1 LPALAGRLGRRSTDT
16 GKLGSGREFDPPDC
30 NFPDCWMSVFRL
42 LQIAEP
48 GRRGHNVAPFFI
60 PYMWKVLPVTQKP
73 DQCLGEWIDREAIAE
88 AMIPLIGQLYRNN
101 NVVTSIHGRGLINRS
116 VIAIMK
122 AHRFARHRMADDA
135 ELSVHETF
143 PILKAMSELKLGA
156 ASVDLGKMVAKFK
169 AEGNGRSIEDFVKAE
184 LAEVVGKQN
193 GDAREGTDVVLY
205 GFGRIG
211 RLLAR
216 ILIEKTGGGDGLR
229 LRAIVVRKGAENDL
243 VKRASLLRRDS
254 VHGPFDGTIT
264 IDEENNTLTANGN
277 LIQVIYSNDPA
288 SIDYTQYG
296 IKNALLVDNTGKWRD
311 AEGLGQHLKCPGI
324 DRVVLTAPGKG
335 ALKNIVHGINH
346 SDIGAD
352 DKIISAASCTTN
364 AIVPVL
370 KAVNDQYGIVNGHVE
385 TVHSYTNDQ
394 NLIDNFHKGSRRGR
408 SAPLNMVITE
418 TGAATAAAKALPVL
432 KGKLTGNAIRVP
444 TPNVSMA
451 ILNLN
456 LEKATTREE
465 INEYLRQMAMHS
477 DLQKQIDFV
486 SSQEVVST
494 DFVGSRHAGVVDAEA
509 TICNDNRVVLY
520 VWYDNEFGYS
530 CQVVRVMEDMA
541 GVNPPAFPR

>member
-1 LPALAGRLGRRSTDT
+1 
-16 GKLGSGREFDPPDC
+16 
-30 NFPDCWMSVFRL
+30 
-42 LQIAEP
+42 
-48 GRRGHNVAPFFI
+48 
-60 PYMWKVLPVTQKP
+60 VTQKP
-73 DQCLGEWIDREAIAE
+73 DQCLGEWIDREALAE

-101 NVVTSIHGRGLINRS
+101 NVVTSIYGRGLINRS
-116 VIAIMK
+116 VIALLK
-122 AHRFARHRMADDA
+122 AHRFARHRQADEA
-135 ELSVHETF
+135 ELSVNETHQ
-143 PILKAMSELKLGA
+143 ILTTMSQMDLGA
-156 ASVDLGKMVAKFK
+156 ASVDLGKVVAKFK
-169 AEGNGRSIEDFVKAE
+169 AEGNGRSLDQFVRDE
-184 LAEVVGKQN
+184 LVEVAGKRN
-193 GDAREGTDVVLY
+193 TTGVHKGTDVVLY

-254 VHGPFDGTIT
+254 VHGPFEGTIH
-264 IDEENNTLTANGN
+264 IDAENNTITANGN

-288 SIDYTQYG
+288 SVDYTQYG
-296 IKNALLVDNTGKWRD
+296 IENALLVDNTGKWRD
-311 AEGLGQHLKCPGI
+311 AEGLSQHLKCPGVA
-324 DRVVLTAPGKG
+324 RVVLTAPGKG
-335 ALKNIVHGINH
+335 ELKNIVHGINH
-346 SDIGAD
+346 GEITAD
-352 DKIISAASCTTN
+352 DKIVSAASCTTN

-408 SAPLNMVITE
+408 SAALNMVITE

-456 LEKATTREE
+456 LEKATSREE

-486 SSQEVVST
+486 NSQEVVSS

-509 TICNDNRVVLY
+509 TICSDNRVVLY

>member
-1 LPALAGRLGRRSTDT
+1 
-16 GKLGSGREFDPPDC
+16 
-30 NFPDCWMSVFRL
+30 M
-42 LQIAEP
+42 
-48 GRRGHNVAPFFI
+48 
-60 PYMWKVLPVTQKP
+60 TQKP
-73 DQCLGEWIDREAIAE
+73 DQCLGEWIDREALAE

-101 NVVTSIHGRGLINRS
+101 NVVTSIYGRGLINRS
-116 VIAIMK
+116 VIAILK
-122 AHRFARHRMADDA
+122 AHRFARHRIADEA
-135 ELSVHETF
+135 ELSVHDTF
-143 PILKAMSELKLGA
+143 QILKTMSEMNLGA
-156 ASVDLGKMVAKFK
+156 ASVDLGKLVAKFK
-169 AEGNGRSIEDFVKAE
+169 QAGEGRTLEQFVRQE
-184 LAEVVGKQN
+184 LAEVADKRHTATGRK
-193 GDAREGTDVVLY
+193 GTDVVLY

-229 LRAIVVRKGAENDL
+229 LRAIVVRKGADNDL

-264 IDEENNTLTANGN
+264 IDEANNTITANGN

-288 SIDYTQYG
+288 SVDYTQYG
-296 IKNALLVDNTGKWRD
+296 IENALLVDNTGKWRD
-311 AEGLGQHLKCPGI
+311 AEGLGQHLKCPGVA
-324 DRVVLTAPGKG
+324 RVVLTAPGKG
-335 ALKNIVHGINH
+335 ELKNIVHGINH
-346 SDIGAD
+346 ADITAD

-408 SAPLNMVITE
+408 SAALNMVITE

-456 LEKATTREE
+456 LEKATSRDE

-486 SSQEVVST
+486 NSQEVVST